1 MVIIRREVSGGIVRI
16 INCKGHAG
24 FHICEVY
31 VYRLNSKCWDDS
43 RNDMIKDSHS
53 VQCTFNNFLQFIA
66 PSGHPIVLIA
76 HIKNNFRLKLH
87 SLKACFYRFDKS
99 AGIEGCQNIVY

>member
-1 MVIIRREVSGGIVRI
+1 MYLDWKNFVVIIRREVSGGIVRI

-31 VYRLNSKCWDDS
+31 GYRLNSKFWDDG
-43 RNDMIKDSHS
+43 RNDMRKDSHS
-53 VQCTFNNFLQFIA
+53 VQCTFKIISIFIA

-76 HIKNNFRLKLH
+76 QSHDI
-87 SLKACFYRFDKS
+87 
-99 AGIEGCQNIVY
+99 